1 MKTLRLK
8 LISLIAM
15 VCLVLGLV
23 VVGICAAEIQYIKLG
38 GNVVFDIG
46 DKTLYLQ
53 DVLIKGNDSDS
64 AYSLKDKG
72 KFVPGYV
79 EEQFS
84 MNLGEYSNNNNSF
97 EIYYDI
103 INTVDEEGNTYV
115 YGVNAT
121 STQEGVTFDYSIDN
135 EYGVIL
141 NGSFGPGEIT
151 PETPAT
157 SRLTFTVKAPTE
169 TVVDLN
175 QITITFTDPVYHD
188 FIFTTDDQTGTA
200 TLDSYTGNASE
211 VIIPNTISVL
221 TINDKTLYLKG
232 NQYDVT
238 AIRDGSSDTDG
249 VFYNNRA
256 NLTSV
261 TLPEKIQ
268 SIGAYAFYS
277 CSGLTSITLPESITS
292 IGNRAF
298 SNCDGLTS
306 ITLPESI
313 TSIGDYAFYNCSSLI
328 EINYNIPSL
337 SDLRNNNYV
346 FAYVGQNGTGVTVN
360 FGDNVESVP
369 AYLFERCSRLT
380 TINFSENM
388 QTIGVYAFYYCNG
401 LTSITLPE
409 SITSIGDYAFYNCQY
424 LTEIN
429 YNIPSLSSLGSDNF
443 VFGNAGRYGT
453 GITVNFGD
461 SVEHVPAYLFCPE
474 ITFLSYYPNIVEVN
488 LSSSII
494 SIGNDSFYN
503 CHNIQTVNYPGTMS
517 QWCTI
522 NFAHRY
528 SNPAYYTTSLVIDG
542 EEVPENFI
550 LPEEVTSIGA
560 YSFTGYRK
568 LKSVTLPESIT
579 SIGNHAFDNCDYL
592 TEINYN
598 IPSLSGLS
606 SNNFVFG
613 NAGRYGTG
621 ITVNFGEKVENVPA
635 YLFYPQNNGSTYSPN
650 ITEVNFSSSI
660 TSIGNDAFAYCTSL
674 TTIDLSNCTNMDTIG
689 AAVFYNCT
697 NLNSVVINEYV
708 FSNVTSSSSSCGYIL
723 AYLQSGEG
731 TVYVPEAIINELGHT
746 NDYLNSSFT
755 LQSDTAVDGYYIY
768 VKN

>member
-23 VVGICAAEIQYIKLG
+23 VVGICAAEIQHIKLG

-157 SRLTFTVKAPTE
+157 SRLTLTVNAPTE
-169 TVVDLN
+169 TIVDLN

-188 FIFTTDDQTGTA
+188 FTFTTDDQTGTA
-200 TLDSYTGNASE
+200 TLDSYTGNSAE
-211 VIIPNTISVL
+211 VIIPNTISVM
-221 TINDKTLYLKG
+221 TINDQTLYLQG

-238 AIRDGSSDTDG
+238 AIRGGNLGSG

-261 TLPEKIQ
+261 TLPDTLQ
-268 SIGAYAFYS
+268 TIGAYTFYDCDS
-277 CSGLTSITLPESITS
+277 LTSITLPE
-292 IGNRAF
+292 N
-298 SNCDGLTS
+298 
-306 ITLPESI
+306 I
-313 TSIGDYAFYNCSSLI
+313 TSIGDGTFRDCS
-328 EINYNIPSL
+328 
-337 SDLRNNNYV
+337 
-346 FAYVGQNGTGVTVN
+346 
-360 FGDNVESVP
+360 
-369 AYLFERCSRLT
+369 
-380 TINFSENM
+380 
-388 QTIGVYAFYYCNG
+388 
-401 LTSITLPE
+401 
-409 SITSIGDYAFYNCQY
+409 Y

-429 YNIPSLSSLGSDNF
+429 YNIPSLSDLSVTNS
-443 VFGNAGRYGT
+443 VFYNAGQSGE
-453 GITVNFGD
+453 GIIVNFLEKVKRIP
-461 SVEHVPAYLFCPE
+461 SYLFYQGVSTYSPQ
-474 ITFLSYYPNIVEVN
+474 IKEVN
-488 LSSSII
+488 FMSGLI
-494 SIGNDSFYN
+494 SIGDSSFEKVTSLVCIDLSESMNLTNIGSYAFCDCSRLEKIILPENLINIYSSAFFN
-503 CHNIQTVNYPGTMS
+503 CSIMSTVNYLGTMS
-517 QWCTI
+517 QWCAI
-522 NFAHRY
+522 SFANLY
-528 SNPAYYTTSLVIDG
+528 SNPVYYAESLVIDG
-542 EEVPENFI
+542 EVLENFV
-550 LPEEVTSIGA
+550 LSEEVTSIGA
-560 YSFTGYRK
+560 YAFAGYSK
-568 LKSVTLPESIT
+568 LKSVTLPETLQTIGAYAFSSCDGLTSIT
-579 SIGNHAFDNCDYL
+579 FPDTLQTIGAYAFY
-592 TEINYN
+592 
-598 IPSLSGLS
+598 
-606 SNNFVFG
+606 
-613 NAGRYGTG
+613 
-621 ITVNFGEKVENVPA
+621 
-635 YLFYPQNNGSTYSPN
+635 
-650 ITEVNFSSSI
+650 
-660 TSIGNDAFAYCTSL
+660 YCSSL
-674 TTIDLSNCTNMDTIG
+674 TSIDLSKCTNLNSIGTDAFLNCTS
-689 AAVFYNCT
+689 
-697 NLNSVVINEYV
+697 LNSVVINEYV
-708 FSNVTSSSSSCGYIL
+708 FSNVTSSTSSCGYIL
-723 AYLQSGEG
+723 AYLQSREG
-731 TVYVPEAIINELGHT
+731 KVYVPEAVIEKLGHT
-746 NDYLNSSFT
+746 NAYLNSSFT